1 MAKNTKSNKNK
12 KIKQNSQNIKTNAN
26 KQKVYKT
33 TDKNVDL
40 DLEKIKNILIQK
52 KNEIIEEIKMQ
63 SQYENLNEKDVGDEI
78 DDVVQT
84 VEKELKFDISATEKN
99 ILNEIEVA
107 LKKIEN
113 GKYGICELCKKPI
126 EPKRL
131 KAIPYSRYCIDCQK
145 KHQNI

>member
-1 MAKNTKSNKNK
+1 MAKNTKKTKSKKTVQSEKQDKSNKTPKAENNIDLNE
-12 KIKQNSQNIKTNAN
+12 IKEA
-26 KQKVYKT
+26 
-33 TDKNVDL
+33 
-40 DLEKIKNILIQK
+40 LIQK

-63 SQYENLNEKDVGDEI
+63 SKYENINEKDIGDEI

-99 ILNEIEVA
+99 ILNEIEIA

-131 KAIPYSRYCIDCQK
+131 KAIPYSRYCVECQK